1 MLGVGFD
8 ICESVQSESVR
19 RFRTTHTEV
28 LPALAGVRRTGGAEE
43 ERRVRSSFWGHFLLE
58 IFETGHVSHARRYSP
73 RRMRNPRRANWISG
87 RPGQS
92 LLMLRISRTRIT
104 SRLLFKSR
112 E

>member
-43 ERRVRSSFWGHFLLE
+43 ERRVRSSFWGHILLE

-73 RRMRNPRRANWISG
+73 RRMRNPRRRIG
-87 RPGQS
+87 YLEGQVNRYLCCES
-92 LLMLRISRTRIT
+92 LAHG
-104 SRLLFKSR
+104 
-112 E
+112 